1 MVKARNVLFVMC
13 DQLRWDYLSCYGH
26 PHLETPNIDRI
37 ATRGVKFNRA
47 YCQSPVCGPSRMSFY
62 TGRYVNSHGASWNF
76 VPLRIGEQTL
86 GDHLRPLGIRT
97 ALVGKTHMRADYM
110 GMSRLGIDEKS
121 SEGLFA
127 AQCGFEPFER
137 DDGVHPSSSH
147 DPNPKYNQYLREK
160 GFKGENPWEDWA
172 NSAEGENGELLS
184 GWYLE
189 NAHLPARVPAEHSE
203 TAYITGRA
211 IDFIEEAGTEPWC
224 LHLSYIKPHWPYM
237 TPSPYAGMYSADK
250 ALPIVR
256 DNIEKENAHP
266 VYSEFQKLKISTAMS
281 RDDVRNSVLLA
292 YMGMIKQI
300 DDEIGRLVKFLDERG
315 QMDHTMI
322 IFTSDHGDY
331 LGDHWLGEKDLFHEP
346 SVRIPFIVCDPNKE
360 ADKTRGTSS
369 NELVE
374 AIDLVPTIL
383 EAVGGYPQ
391 PHILDGRALQPLLY
405 GEKPVDWRKYVI
417 SEYDYSF
424 MNARI
429 DLDMPSRECWLRMV
443 FDGRFKYIKSDG
455 FRPMLFDLVSDPN
468 EFNDIG
474 DSPAFAK
481 ERARLDQMLFEW
493 ALKPRQ
499 RVTITDG
506 MLENTDIQRNIT
518 EAGILI
524 GYYNKAELAKVRE
537 KWKPKPIF
545 AAFNPVW
552 NKMQNKLKKGN

>member
-1 MVKARNVLFVMC
+1 MGKVRNVLFVMC

-37 ATRGVKFNRA
+37 AARGVKFNRA

-127 AQCGFEPFER
+127 SQCGFEPFER

-160 GFKGENPWEDWA
+160 GFEGENPWEDWA

-237 TPSPYAGMYSADK
+237 TPSPYAGMYSADQ

-256 DNIEKENAHP
+256 DKVEKENVHP

-281 RDDVRNSVLLA
+281 RDEVRNSVLPA

-374 AIDLVPTIL
+374 AIDVLPTIL

-391 PHILDGRALQPLLY
+391 PHILDGRALQSLLY
-405 GEKPVDWRKYVI
+405 GEKLIDWRKYVI

-481 ERARLDQMLFEW
+481 ERTRLDRMLFEW

-524 GYYNKAELAKVRE
+524 GYYDEGELAKVRE

>member
-1 MVKARNVLFVMC
+1 MDLHTYKF
-13 DQLRWDYLSCYGH
+13 
-26 PHLETPNIDRI
+26 HL
-37 ATRGVKFNRA
+37 
-47 YCQSPVCGPSRMSFY
+47 
-62 TGRYVNSHGASWNF
+62 
-76 VPLRIGEQTL
+76 
-86 GDHLRPLGIRT
+86 
-97 ALVGKTHMRADYM
+97 
-110 GMSRLGIDEKS
+110 
-121 SEGLFA
+121 
-127 AQCGFEPFER
+127 
-137 DDGVHPSSSH
+137 
-147 DPNPKYNQYLREK
+147 
-160 GFKGENPWEDWA
+160 
-172 NSAEGENGELLS
+172 
-184 GWYLE
+184 

-237 TPSPYAGMYSADK
+237 TPSPYAGMYSADQ

-256 DNIEKENAHP
+256 DKVEKENVHP

-281 RDDVRNSVLLA
+281 RDDVRNSVLPA

-346 SVRIPFIVCDPNKE
+346 SVRIPFIVCDPNKK

-374 AIDLVPTIL
+374 AIDVVPTIL

-391 PHILDGRALQPLLY
+391 PHILDGRALQPLLH
-405 GEKPVDWRKYVI
+405 GEKAVDWRKYVI

-468 EFNDIG
+468 EFNDLG

-481 ERARLDQMLFEW
+481 ERTRLDRMLFEW

-524 GYYNKAELAKVRE
+524 GYYNKEELAKVRE

>member
-1 MVKARNVLFVMC
+1 MGKARNVLFVMC

-37 ATRGVKFNRA
+37 AARGVKFNRA

-86 GDHLRPLGIRT
+86 GDYLRPLGIRT

-121 SEGLFA
+121 SKGLFA

-137 DDGVHPSSSH
+137 DDGIHPSSSH
-147 DPNPKYNQYLREK
+147 DPNPRYNQYLREN
-160 GFKGENPWEDWA
+160 GFEGENPWEDWA
-172 NSAEGENGELLS
+172 NSAEGKNGELLS

-189 NAHLPARVPAEHSE
+189 NAHLPARIPAEYSE

-211 IDFIEEAGTEPWC
+211 IDFIDDAGTEPWC

-237 TPSPYAGMYSADK
+237 TPSPYAGMYDADQ

-256 DNIEKENAHP
+256 DKVEKENAHP

-281 RDDVRNSVLLA
+281 RDEVRNSVLPA

-315 QMDHTMI
+315 HTDQTMI

-346 SVRIPFIVCDPNKE
+346 SVRIPFIVYDPNE
-360 ADKTRGTSS
+360 DADETRGTTS

-405 GEKPVDWRKYVI
+405 GEKPDDWRKYVI

-468 EFNDIG
+468 EFNDLG
-474 DSPAFAK
+474 DNPAFAK
-481 ERARLDQMLFEW
+481 ERTRLDQMLFEW

-524 GYYNKAELAKVRE
+524 GYYNKEELAKVRK
-537 KWKPKPIF
+537 KWESKPIF

-552 NKMQNKLKKGN
+552 NKMQNKLKKGG